1 MQQHILI
8 DPVRCCDLS
17 VRVTKK
23 RNDVVPFPPLCR
35 AAGTGMPMCLEL
47 STLCC
52 HPMAQCSSP
61 VWKMGKA
68 AAPGG
73 VWEMHSDDAGELSVT
88 VEMVCVGA
96 GNDNSSP

>member
-1 MQQHILI
+1 M
-8 DPVRCCDLS
+8 
-17 VRVTKK
+17 
-23 RNDVVPFPPLCR
+23 
-35 AAGTGMPMCLEL
+35 
-47 STLCC
+47 LCC

-88 VEMVCVGA
+88 VEMVCVGP